1 MIPHIDYSLCEGCGA
16 CAEHFPL
23 FFVMRDDKAWLIN
36 HDQFSPEEDRGVLYC
51 CPYGAIT
58 IE

>member
-1 MIPHIDYSLCEGCGA
+1 MTIFIDYSACEGCGA
-16 CAEHFPL
+16 CAETYPR
-23 FFVMRDDKAWLIN
+23 FFVMRDDKAWVMN
-36 HDQFSPEEDRGVLYC
+36 FEEFSPDEHREVAYC